1 LLESTFLY
9 APEYSG
15 YWKAWV
21 PYLIAMGEDPGYEIL
36 IKGVLI
42 NDANVDQ
49 ALVLATDQKEDMEN
63 FQFEL
68 TLPELIE
75 IYMAQ

>member
-1 LLESTFLY
+1 
-9 APEYSG
+9 
-15 YWKAWV
+15 
-21 PYLIAMGEDPGYEIL
+21 MGEDPGYDIL

-42 NDANVDQ
+42 NDVNVDQ